1 MTNESDHA
9 DVTPAGAIPAEPA
22 AAFAATPNP
31 TPAGAARPL
40 AAADALAGSVVYVVD
55 DDASV
60 RRLVAAVL
68 GADGIRVEQCAS
80 GEQFLAVV
88 PADQRGCLLLDVDMP
103 GMTGPDVQKQLTER
117 NVHLPV
123 VFLTGVADVDTS
135 VAVMRR
141 GAVDLIQK
149 PFRKERLLEV
159 VKQALD
165 LDVRRAAVRKR
176 QGVARARYDGL
187 NPREREVMGL
197 VVEGH
202 ANKQIAR
209 KLDLSEKTIEVH
221 RARVMTKM
229 GADSLA
235 ELVRLALDAGVGPEA
250 GGAVAA
256 AAPPEA

>member
-1 MTNESDHA
+1 MTNEL
-9 DVTPAGAIPAEPA
+9 A
-22 AAFAATPNP
+22 AAVGSPE
-31 TPAGAARPL
+31 GLSQPL
-40 AAADALAGSVVYVVD
+40 AAADALAGSIVYVVD

-88 PADQRGCLLLDVDMP
+88 SADQRGCLLLDVDMP
-103 GMTGPDVQKQLTER
+103 GLSGPDVQQQLAGR
-117 NVHLPV
+117 SVHLPV

-135 VAVMRR
+135 VAVMKR

-149 PFRKERLLEV
+149 PFKKDRLLEV

-165 LDVRRAAVRKR
+165 LDVRRAAVRRR
-176 QGVARARYDGL
+176 QAIARTRYSAL
-187 NPREREVMGL
+187 NPREREVMSL
-197 VVEGH
+197 VIEGH

-256 AAPPEA
+256 ISET

>member
-1 MTNESDHA
+1 MTNLPD
-9 DVTPAGAIPAEPA
+9 A
-22 AAFAATPNP
+22 AVSTPNP
-31 TPAGAARPL
+31 GNQPFTAAEP
-40 AAADALAGSVVYVVD
+40 LAGSVVYVVD

-80 GEQFLAVV
+80 GEQFLTVV
-88 PADQRGCLLLDVDMP
+88 SGDQRGCLLLDVDMP
-103 GMTGPDVQKQLTER
+103 GMTGPDVQKLLGER
-117 NVHLPV
+117 GLHLPV

-135 VAVMRR
+135 VAVMKR

-165 LDVRRAAVRKR
+165 LDLRRAAVRRR
-176 QGVARARYDGL
+176 QGIATARYETL

-221 RARVMTKM
+221 RARVMAKM

-250 GGAVAA
+250 GGSVAA
-256 AAPPEA
+256 SPES